1 MSRLGLG
8 MKEEGILSST
18 RLGEWRAGGET
29 CQNLDRSGRHCLLRG
44 GTSLDTHQ
52 NDINLCYPEWKPFK
66 TYHEK
71 VFLFHPSTL

>member
-29 CQNLDRSGRHCLLRG
+29 CQNLDRFTVQGGIVCCGGNLTRH
-44 GTSLDTHQ
+44 SS
-52 NDINLCYPEWKPFK
+52 K
-66 TYHEK
+66 
-71 VFLFHPSTL
+71 